1 MGSTKYSDGRY
12 YVEVR
17 EDGAIFVKPGDW
29 LSKYS
34 AAIYHNTT
42 TLEPFM
48 RPPLRAGEPLR
59 RISDKNR
66 IVVGDT
72 VIHEPTWTAYWEG
85 RGQPV
90 WNGQVNLDLE
100 TFLRMLHD
108 EAGVRGERLARM
120 STVLTGAKWR
130 DISESTALRQ
140 LGFLALGTNQ
150 NFQMLEGPVGLGK
163 KVLELALG
171 EAGAAA
177 VGGAMGFLAVFQWTF
192 QAMVVLLDAQ
202 ESALRFQGLRAI
214 AYATTAFAFGDP
226 IPVLPY
232 GIECNENTKGGT
244 NLFIGTI
251 PLHRKR
257 ANWMNVAHKATAT
270 ILADAAARGVDK
282 QVYQKWIQCEG
293 TNRRQLARTLMDE
306 IAKNMSKMLPVD
318 RTMFMSPA
326 PIYPNDMPDN
336 RSALCY

>member
-1 MGSTKYSDGRY
+1 MGSTKYSDGTY

-17 EDGAIFVKPGDW
+17 EDGAIFVRPGDW

-90 WNGQVNLDLE
+90 WNGPVGLDIE
-100 TFLRMLHD
+100 AFLRMLHD
-108 EAGVRGERLARM
+108 EGGVQGERLSRM
-120 STVLTGAKWR
+120 SSLLTGTKWR
-130 DISESTALRQ
+130 DISEANALKQ
-140 LGFLALGTNQ
+140 LAYLSLESFKGWGMLNGSMMLPEMVSGVPGFI
-150 NFQMLEGPVGLGK
+150 
-163 KVLELALG
+163 
-171 EAGAAA
+171 
-177 VGGAMGFLAVFQWTF
+177 AVFQMTF

-244 NLFIGTI
+244 NLFVGTI
-251 PLHRKR
+251 SLDRKR

-270 ILADAAARGVDK
+270 ILADVAARGVDK